1 MVDIILV
8 AVTAISLGIASVMG
22 VITWR
27 VLRQERRR
35 FIERVADLSAAAD
48 AAPAEFDAD
57 VSLEPQAER
66 RRRAPE
72 AASEAGPDRATAAA
86 AAVDESA
93 DPLWTDLVLARTAE
107 APRHTG
113 PAVMPDLFVA
123 QEPMRS
129 NGRRLVLAVGLGSA
143 MVLVVFAVVL
153 ALNARPQAS
162 VTMSPAAARV
172 ASPLELVVLDH
183 ARRGSLLSIHGLVRN
198 PSTGSAVRQLSAV
211 VFLFDRDGG
220 YLGTIQ
226 APVLERELAP
236 GGESSFEVPVEAG
249 ERVARYRLTFRVA
262 AAPVPHVDRRATV
275 PPAKPAT
282 TRAAVVAQ
290 ASIDGASAGR
300 R

>member
-1 MVDIILV
+1 
-8 AVTAISLGIASVMG
+8 MG

-48 AAPAEFDAD
+48 AAPAQTDDWAAP
-57 VSLEPQAER
+57 EPQTEMRRMRREPER
-66 RRRAPE
+66 
-72 AASEAGPDRATAAA
+72 ASEAVLPGTAADA
-86 AAVDESA
+86 RDDQA
-93 DPLWTDLVLARTAE
+93 DPLWTDLVLAPWAS
-107 APRHTG
+107 ALRHTQ
-113 PAVMPDLFVA
+113 PAAMQDLFVT

-143 MVLVVFAVVL
+143 MLLVVFAIVL
-153 ALNARPQAS
+153 AMNGKPQGSA
-162 VTMSPAAARV
+162 TTSPAAARV

-183 ARRGSLLSIHGLVRN
+183 ARTGSRLSIHGLVRN

-220 YLGTIQ
+220 YLGTTQ

-249 ERVARYRLTFRVA
+249 QRVARYRLTFRVA
-262 AAPVPHVDRRATV
+262 AAAVPHVDRRATV
-275 PPAKPAT
+275 PPVAPVT
-282 TRAAVVAQ
+282 TRASVVAQ
-290 ASIDGASAGR
+290 ASLDRSPAGR